1 MMNEQLIKNLRRII
15 EWSVI
20 AAVFM
25 VPLYFAWFHENYTVF
40 DLNKSAFLRLC
51 LTVAIIAWFAML
63 ALRGRISALGS
74 KKIFW
79 SAMSFLAAVII
90 SSILSLHP
98 MISLL
103 GSYER
108 QQGFHNIVAYV
119 LLFLL
124 IATFFKTHSNI
135 KRLVIVLNTSAAVIC
150 IYGLMQLFGLDFLN
164 WAQST
169 MSRIFSSFGQPN
181 FFGHYIA
188 VMIPISV
195 YSFFYIA
202 RRWYMRILYA
212 LLFVAEIVCLIFT
225 YSRSAWIALVVSL
238 GLSLILVLWKKNYKK
253 TAATIVIV
261 AVACIASLLTPPV
274 RSALLT
280 HSDYVNLKF
289 SSRLVSIIDFNNGS
303 NAIRLKYWK
312 AALNAFKEAP
322 FNRYLFGFG
331 PDVQASVYVDQ
342 YQIDWGY
349 YERLNSYPDRA
360 HNGLL
365 DLLLQFG
372 IVGTAAFFALV
383 WFSVSGLMKILNK
396 AKGEEFWL
404 ATALVASLIAY
415 AANNMFS
422 FSLTAMAMMLFTLL
436 GLSFV
441 LGAAHSDTEEKSL
454 SFFQPASRWV
464 LAGALSALL
473 IVIFYT
479 FNVRPLFADYY
490 YIQVKKAEVRQD
502 CHKVL
507 ENMETVMEWYPDS
520 HYYSRAYLSHAV
532 NCFAAVGGEAAKQQ
546 VFKNII
552 DQAALIPEH
561 ERQFFTLLDLS
572 HAYSILGYY
581 KNPSYY
587 AQAEQYYREL
597 IAINKN
603 ITVTYQDLGR
613 MKLWQAKFAE
623 ARQIFEEG
631 IAITPPL
638 DKAFPDSE
646 HTVAIGKQL
655 GYFYNLIGLTYF
667 EEENYPLAKV
677 AYAQA
682 LEYDPMVTASLKKLA
697 DMAYT
702 EGDLQKAI
710 SFNKTAFEREPYE
723 ALWPVSLA
731 TLYRELGDLKQA
743 RMYANQASSL
753 DPENEQVKELVEDL
767 NR

>member
-1 MMNEQLIKNLRRII
+1 MMNERVIKILRFII

-51 LTVAIIAWFAML
+51 LSVAVIAWFAMI
-63 ALRGRISALGS
+63 AVRGQISALGS
-74 KKIFW
+74 RKVFW
-79 SAMSFLAAVII
+79 SAMAFLGAAIV

-98 MISLL
+98 MISVL

-108 QQGFHNIVAYV
+108 QQGLHNIVAYV
-119 LLFLL
+119 LLFLF
-124 IATFFKTHSNI
+124 IATFFKSRAHI
-135 KRLVIVLNTSAAVIC
+135 RRLLIVLNASAAIIC

-202 RRWYMRILYA
+202 KRWYIKFLYV
-212 LLFVAEIVCLIFT
+212 LLLAAEIVCLIFT
-225 YSRSAWIALVVSL
+225 YSRSAWIALSIAF
-238 GLSLILVLWKKNYKK
+238 GLTAILVLWKKNYKK
-253 TAATIVIV
+253 TAIAIVIV
-261 AVACIASLLTPPV
+261 AVASIIALLLPPV
-274 RSALLT
+274 RAALLT
-280 HSDYVNLKF
+280 HSDYVNLTF
-289 SSRLVSIIDFNNGS
+289 SSRLVSIVDFNNGS
-303 NAIRLKYWK
+303 NAIRLKYWL
-312 AALNAFKEAP
+312 AALNAFKEATP
-322 FNRYLFGFG
+322 ERYLFGFG

-360 HNGLL
+360 HNTLL

-372 IVGTAAFFALV
+372 IVGAAAFFALV
-383 WFSVSGLMKILNK
+383 WFSVRGLLKIVHIG
-396 AKGEEFWL
+396 KGEEFWL
-404 ATALVASLIAY
+404 AIALVASLIAY

-436 GLSFV
+436 GIAFV
-441 LGAAHSDTEEKSL
+441 LGATHRDTEEKAL
-454 SFFQPASRWV
+454 HFFQPASRWIIG
-464 LAGALSALL
+464 GALSILL
-473 IVIFYT
+473 IVMYYSYD
-479 FNVRPLFADYY
+479 VRPLVADYY
-490 YIQVKKAEVRQD
+490 YIQVKKGEVRQD

-507 ENMETVMEWYPDS
+507 ENMETVMEWYPES

-532 NCFAAVGGEAAKQQ
+532 NCFSAVGGEKAQQQ

-552 DQAALIPEH
+552 DQASLIPKH
-561 ERQFFTLLDLS
+561 ERQFFTLLDLA

-581 KNPSYY
+581 KDPSYY
-587 AQAEQYYREL
+587 IQAEQYYREL

-623 ARQIFEEG
+623 ARQIFEDG

-638 DKAFPDSE
+638 DKAFPESE

-655 GYFYNLIGLTYF
+655 GYFYNLVGLSYF
-667 EEENYPLAKV
+667 EEKKYDQAKLAYTK
-677 AYAQA
+677 A
-682 LEYDPMVTASLKKLA
+682 LEYDPMVTAALKKLA

-702 EGDLQKAI
+702 EGDLHKAI

-743 RMYANQASSL
+743 RTYANQAATL
-753 DPENEQVKELVEDL
+753 DPENEQVKELVKDL

>member
-1 MMNEQLIKNLRRII
+1 MMNEQSIKNLRRII

-51 LTVAIIAWFAML
+51 LTLATIAWFAMV
-63 ALRGRISALGS
+63 ALRGYIPALGS
-74 KKIFW
+74 RKVFW
-79 SAMSFLAAVII
+79 SAIAFLGAAIMST
-90 SSILSLHP
+90 ILSLHP
-98 MISLL
+98 IISLL

-108 QQGFHNIVAYV
+108 QQGFHNIIAYV
-119 LLFLL
+119 LLFLF
-124 IATFFKTHSNI
+124 IATFFKSRVDT
-135 KRLVIVLNTSAAVIC
+135 KRLVIVLNVSAAVIC

-188 VMIPISV
+188 VMVPISV
-195 YSFFYIA
+195 YGFFYIA
-202 RRWYMRILYA
+202 KRWYMRILYG
-212 LLFVAEIVCLIFT
+212 LLLASEIVCLIFT
-225 YSRSAWIALVVSL
+225 YSRSAWIALVISL
-238 GLSLILVLWKKNYKK
+238 GLSLILVLWKKNKKK
-253 TAATIVIV
+253 TAAAIVIV
-261 AVACIASLLTPPV
+261 AAACVVALLLPGV
-274 RSALLT
+274 RSALLS

-303 NAIRLKYWK
+303 NAIRLKYWH

-322 FNRYLFGFG
+322 LKRYLFGFG

-342 YQIDWGY
+342 YQVDWGY

-372 IVGTAAFFALV
+372 IVGVATFFALV
-383 WFSVSGLMKILNK
+383 WFSIRGLIKILQI
-396 AKGEEFWL
+396 GRGDEFWL
-404 ATALVASLIAY
+404 AIALVASLIAY

-422 FSLTAMAMMLFTLL
+422 FSLTAMAMMLFALL

-441 LGAAHSDTEEKSL
+441 LGNNKTEDREVSL
-454 SFFQPASRWV
+454 HFFQPASRWIIG
-464 LAGALSALL
+464 GALSVLL
-473 IVIFYT
+473 VVMYYSYDL
-479 FNVRPLFADYY
+479 RPLVADYY
-490 YIQVKKAEVRQD
+490 YIQVKRGEAHQD
-502 CHKVL
+502 CQKVL
-507 ENMETVMEWYPDS
+507 ENMESVMEWYPES

-532 NCFAAVGGEAAKQQ
+532 NCFSAVGGEKAQQQ
-546 VFKNII
+546 VFNNII
-552 DQAALIPEH
+552 DQASLIPGH
-561 ERQFFTLLDLS
+561 EQQFFTLLDLA

-603 ITVTYQDLGR
+603 ITISYQDLGR

-623 ARQIFEEG
+623 ARQIFEDG
-631 IAITPPL
+631 IAVTPPL
-638 DKAFPDSE
+638 NKAFPESE
-646 HTVAIGKQL
+646 HTIAIGKQL
-655 GYFYNLIGLTYF
+655 GYLHNLVGLSYF
-667 EEENYPLAKV
+667 EEKNYTQAKV
-677 AYAQA
+677 AYTKA

-702 EGDLQKAI
+702 EGDLQEAI
-710 SFNKTAFEREPYE
+710 SYNKIAFEREPYE

-743 RMYANQASSL
+743 RMYANQAAAL
-753 DPENEQVKELVEDL
+753 DPSNQQVKELINDL